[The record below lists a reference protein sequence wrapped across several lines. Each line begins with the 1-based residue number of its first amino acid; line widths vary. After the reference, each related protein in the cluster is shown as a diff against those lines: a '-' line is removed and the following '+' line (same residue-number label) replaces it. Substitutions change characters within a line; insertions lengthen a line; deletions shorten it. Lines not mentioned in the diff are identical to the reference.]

1 VLSHKHI
8 IEVLK
13 PLSELLMYD
22 YVFNSILLDNLILDI
37 QWEIIFSISILLID
51 EWLVSKRQI
60 IGKICE
66 QLMSKNN
73 LWLNWLSLWY
83 EM

>member
-1 VLSHKHI
+1 MLSHKHI